1 MLLKLYTLMHEHMNL
16 QKSEPE
22 NHINNA
28 LLLIVAHYMIQ
39 NIIFVQFVSL
49 FGFSYITVNGYYVL

>member
-1 MLLKLYTLMHEHMNL
+1 MHEHMNL